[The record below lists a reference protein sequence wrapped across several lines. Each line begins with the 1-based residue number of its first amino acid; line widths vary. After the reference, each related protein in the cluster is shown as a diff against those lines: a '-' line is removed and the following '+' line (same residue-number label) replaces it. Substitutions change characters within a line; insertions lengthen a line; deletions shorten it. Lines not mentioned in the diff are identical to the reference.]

1 MKLEDALKVEVDLIV
16 KKQTVRKVLE
26 SCTTDDDV
34 RMIFS
39 QAMFAAQVQG
49 AMMFAHDPGRAGEA
63 GTFVPPS
70 KRTEKMEDALI
81 QIKSLEEGIPHS
93 CWAITQ
99 EKLFEATKLASEAL
113 GTTNEEED

>member
-1 MKLEDALKVEVDLIV
+1 MAVIVTTEWLRDFVEFDLGPDELVIADAE
-16 KKQTVRKVLE
+16 R
-26 SCTTDDDV
+26 
-34 RMIFS
+34 
-39 QAMFAAQVQG
+39 AMFAAQVQG
-49 AMMFAHDPGRAGEA
+49 AMMFAHDPGWAGEA

-113 GTTNEEED
+113 GTTNEEEG